1 MNVSEWYRALR
12 EKSVTTADL
21 YLSRLEKFCK
31 DTGFSP
37 NQLLELDDEE
47 IKRLVL
53 DHISDKKGSYAN
65 SYYYA
70 LRSWL
75 EFSGRELRIKPAERA
90 GGRREI
96 PTPKR
101 LGEILAVSEPKAKV
115 AISLLAFSGLELHVL
130 GNYDGSGGL
139 TLGDIP
145 ELRLNDDDVELSSRP
160 ARIVV
165 KREGDGH
172 FTFLNS
178 KGCDYLLAWLRMRMR
193 KGEKLTP
200 DSPLIPSRSG
210 GFLKTKSVSK
220 MIRKAIRAA
229 GYDYSPSSLRQY
241 FIKRMQK
248 AEEAGVVPR
257 EYWVFWTGQKGY
269 LTQQYAQGE
278 LLDDVVLDMRER
290 YRKASK
296 FLVVEGGAKK
306 KIREKRQKV
315 VTLDELESYL
325 EEGWLF
331 VTLLPNGK
339 VIIET

>member
-12 EKSVTTADL
+12 GKSITTADL

-31 DTGFSP
+31 DTGSSP
-37 NQLLELDDEE
+37 KQLLEFDDEE

-53 DHISDKKGSYAN
+53 DYISDKKGSYAN
-65 SYYYA
+65 SFYYA

-75 EFSGRELRIKPAERA
+75 EFSGRTLRIKPAERA
-90 GGRREI
+90 GGRKEI

-101 LGEILAVSEPKAKV
+101 LGEILAVAEPKAKV

-139 TLGDIP
+139 KLGDIP
-145 ELRLNDDDVELSSRP
+145 ERP

-178 KGCDYLLAWLRMRMR
+178 KGCDYLLAWLRMRMH

-339 VIIET
+339 AVVES